1 MFLSR
6 DLPGYSKIQH
16 INKPSPRCGVMSEG
30 LAVQIEKDDKHINRT
45 GYHSEVLDFTIHLFF
60 KRILTMST

>member
-45 GYHSEVLDFTIHLFF
+45 Q
-60 KRILTMST
+60 

>member
-16 INKPSPRCGVMSEG
+16 INKPSPPRCGVMSEG

-45 GYHSEVLDFTIHLFF
+45 G
-60 KRILTMST
+60 